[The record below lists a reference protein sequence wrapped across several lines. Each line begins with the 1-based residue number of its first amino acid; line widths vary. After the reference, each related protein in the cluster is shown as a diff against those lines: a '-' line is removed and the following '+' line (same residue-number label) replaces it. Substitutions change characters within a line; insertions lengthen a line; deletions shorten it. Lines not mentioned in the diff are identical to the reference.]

1 MAYQAK
7 RHKRFQEDF
16 ELLDSEGN
24 VAHTLHV
31 DLDADDMVSKI
42 SRKYS
47 ALTRA
52 LSDVGDVKRNISNK
66 EQMESALETL
76 GRAEVDLFAAV
87 FGEENAGVIVDFY
100 ENRYVE
106 MAQEVIPFIT
116 SVVIPRIAE
125 IKKENKK
132 TILSSYNRSQRR
144 RLFR

>member
-7 RHKRFQEDF
+7 RHKKFQEDF

-52 LSDVGDVKRNISNK
+52 LSDVGDVKQNISNK

-76 GRAEVDLFAAV
+76 GRAEVDLFETV

-116 SVVIPRIAE
+116 SVVIPRIVE

-144 RLFR
+144 RFFK